1 MLKKLCNIFAA
12 ALMISIVSSELSFAE
27 ADLKQN
33 ALSNP
38 SIHNLNAQD
47 LVFNLPSYT
56 ESNNAI
62 QKMEIKD
69 TMPPYV
75 YYELCCKGTTDT
87 TMGKYP
93 YVMDMPDD
101 DAIRTNMGSIV
112 FNHNTSFNYEFAIH
126 HLDKDW
132 VPGVTRTVRWKAWVL
147 DTKQDAVGYITFTD
161 FGGNDTTIKL
171 EYFADEV
178 GVSGEDYMKGYSIGK
193 INQYPIGNE
202 EVNMQYS
209 IGKYG
214 ETRISIIACDGIIV
228 RELVHNFMN
237 EGQYS
242 VRIPTDQ
249 LPSGVYF
256 IEMRS
261 GEFREVQKIVI
272 VK

>member
-1 MLKKLCNIFAA
+1 MLKKLCSIFVAVIT
-12 ALMISIVSSELSFAE
+12 ISIVSSELSFAE
-27 ADLKQN
+27 LELKPV
-33 ALSNP
+33 APSYP

-47 LVFNLPSYT
+47 LVFNLPIYT

-62 QKMEIKD
+62 HLMEVKD
-69 TMPPYV
+69 TIPPYV
-75 YYELCCKGTTDT
+75 YYELCCEGTTDT
-87 TMGKYP
+87 TKGKYP

-112 FNHNTSFNYEFAIH
+112 FNRNASFNYEFAIH

-147 DTKQDAVGYITFTD
+147 DTHQDAVGYITFTD

-178 GVSGEDYMKGYSIGK
+178 GVSEQDYMNGYSMGK

-214 ETRISIIACDGIIV
+214 ETRISIIASDGIIV
-228 RELVHNFMN
+228 RELVNEFKN

-242 VRIPTDQ
+242 IRIPIEQ
-249 LPSGVYF
+249 LHSGVYF
-256 IEMRS
+256 IEIRS
-261 GEFREVQKIVI
+261 GEFRDLQKIVI
-272 VK
+272 VR

>member
-1 MLKKLCNIFAA
+1 MLKKLCSIFVA

-27 ADLKQN
+27 LELKQN

-47 LVFNLPSYT
+47 LVFVLPTYT
-56 ESNNAI
+56 ESNNAN
-62 QKMEIKD
+62 QQMEIKD

-75 YYELCCKGTTDT
+75 YYELCKGTTDT

-112 FNHNTSFNYEFAIH
+112 FNRNTSFNYDFSIH
-126 HLDKDW
+126 HKDKDW

-178 GVSGEDYMKGYSIGK
+178 GVSEPDYMNGYYLGK

-202 EVNMQYS
+202 EINMQYS

-214 ETRISIIACDGIIV
+214 ETRISIIASDGTIV
-228 RELVHNFMN
+228 RELVNDFIN

-242 VRIPTDQ
+242 VSIPIDQ

>member
-1 MLKKLCNIFAA
+1 MLKKLCSIFAA
-12 ALMISIVSSELSFAE
+12 ALMISIIGSGLSFAE
-27 ADLKQN
+27 ADLKQSERSHPSDN
-33 ALSNP
+33 SPNVLS
-38 SIHNLNAQD
+38 

-62 QKMEIKD
+62 QLMEIKD

-75 YYELCCKGTTDT
+75 YYELCKGTTDT

-112 FNHNTSFNYEFAIH
+112 FNRNTSFNYDFSIH

-147 DTKQDAVGYITFTD
+147 DTQQDAVGYITFTD

-214 ETRISIIACDGIIV
+214 ETRISIIASDGTIA

-237 EGQYS
+237 KGQYS